1 MNFVILANVFIDP
14 FSERLCIGGLQT
26 YIKDLA
32 HLAQKMGYNVI
43 VVQSDNQGL
52 NKTVD
57 YDGITVALHS
67 FSNNQKMFNSIYAE
81 YNSSSSIF
89 VISTDQMNI
98 KTSASNVIAIQHGV
112 AFDIPGEYIS
122 GLWGKHKITHH
133 INKILRCIRNVR
145 LIKEGKMAAR
155 QFLHIFWNIL
165 D

>member
-57 YDGITVALHS
+57 YDDAQLSPS
-67 FSNNQKMFNSIYAE
+67 FSHHSLHPPSLFPLSQQTTWFPAHRTG
-81 YNSSSSIF
+81 YN
-89 VISTDQMNI
+89 
-98 KTSASNVIAIQHGV
+98 
-112 AFDIPGEYIS
+112 
-122 GLWGKHKITHH
+122 
-133 INKILRCIRNVR
+133 R
-145 LIKEGKMAAR
+145 
-155 QFLHIFWNIL
+155 
-165 D
+165 